1 MKYDMKGILMMLLVA
16 LFPLVAGAQGEEEM
30 AQVIE
35 RGLQR
40 AASQSLLMAN
50 SLKDRQGLLPR
61 TYENGELK
69 TDRYGNWVS
78 GFFPGVLWMLYEN
91 SGDNQFRTYAEL
103 FTDRVEPAKK
113 LTNTHDLGFMLY
125 CSFGQGYRLT
135 GNRHYLDVINEGTQ
149 SLLTRWNP
157 KLGVI
162 RSWDF
167 GKQWQYP
174 VIIDNMMNLEML
186 CFMTREFSDR
196 RYVKVAETHAK
207 TTIKNHFRDDYSTY
221 HVVSYD
227 TITGQPHAKNTAQG
241 YADGSAW
248 ARGQAWGL
256 YGYTMMYRET
266 LNPLYLEQA
275 RRIATFLMNHP
286 RLPADKVPYW
296 DYDAPDIPNAKRDAS
311 AAAIMASALIELSQ
325 LDPGEMAP
333 RWLALAEQQL
343 RSLSS
348 SAYLAEEGEQGGFI
362 IKHCVGHM
370 PEKREIDVPLTYAD
384 YYYVEALM
392 RLKKLLAK
400 PTGMDNRRLWIQEM
414 IRICCPVLEN
424 LAAGTL
430 KKNMP
435 FESLS
440 NDPLRRE
447 VSYLEAVG
455 RTICGIA
462 PWLELGPDKTDEGR
476 LRKQYIDLVVKG
488 LKNAVNPD
496 SPDHLMFDN
505 RHTQPLVDAAFLA
518 EGILRAPTQIWGR
531 LDAQTR
537 KWLIDEW
544 KTSRSIKPYE
554 SNWLLFASI
563 IEAALL
569 EFTGEYDAERLNYG
583 VKRFREEW
591 YKGDGWYGDG
601 KAFHLD
607 YYNSLVIHPMLTE
620 VLRIMK
626 KHNLPG
632 ADFLSTQEKR
642 HGRLAASLE
651 RMISP
656 EGSYPVIGRSITYR
670 FGSFH
675 ALSDAAY
682 LHLLPQNVSPAQVRC
697 ALTAVIQR
705 QLSQPRTYDA
715 DGWLRIGY
723 TGSQIHMAEE
733 YINTGSIYLC
743 MAVFLPLGLPAD
755 DPFWASPA
763 TDWTSLKA
771 WNGLDVGADHSIE

>member
-1 MKYDMKGILMMLLVA
+1 MKGILMMLLVA